1 MMSHLEKKHGI
12 SPSAHPVTFFGKPPP
27 HPTNPWPTFEVP
39 IETCFALLA
48 PVNGSPFEE
57 SLTPTAFSA
66 DFGTSAGSSTSSS
79 GSSLGG
85 LGWSSAGNIDPTT
98 SSSKD
103 GGMVQEDNDRYEF
116 LDEDMR
122 DADLMTF
129 NAAPVKGKQPAP
141 IEANILLAT
150 DAKPIPFPTEPPPDE
165 AAGDDGSDSDTT
177 MRGTRSRNERT
188 SIGDISGPTTETY
201 GPFYAQ
207 LRTPPKGRVELSTGF
222 PYKTGEP
229 IVPKPPPPVRGNFLE
244 QRKELLALFGKNKD
258 VTMD

>member
-1 MMSHLEKKHGI
+1 
-12 SPSAHPVTFFGKPPP
+12 
-27 HPTNPWPTFEVP
+27 
-39 IETCFALLA
+39 
-48 PVNGSPFEE
+48 
-57 SLTPTAFSA
+57 
-66 DFGTSAGSSTSSS
+66 
-79 GSSLGG
+79 LGG
-85 LGWSSAGNIDPTT
+85 TGWNSTGNVDPAA
-98 SSSKD
+98 SSSKS
-103 GGMVQEDNDRYEF
+103 GGVTPEDDDRYEF
-116 LDEDMR
+116 LDEDLR

-165 AAGDDGSDSDTT
+165 PALGDGSDSDTT
-177 MRGTRSRNERT
+177 MRGTRSHNGG

-222 PYKTGEP
+222 PYKMGEP